1 MTNISMKRILI
12 ASGGTGG
19 HFYPGLALANAL
31 RARGGWEPVFLVKKG
46 DISIGAL
53 QKNYYPYAEIDMT
66 ALPRTLNPVAQLY
79 FLYKFASSLAT
90 CLRVLKDFKPVL
102 VFGTGSYISFPAILA
117 AYLKGTPS
125 LIHESNAK
133 FGLGNR
139 LCARFA
145 SATALGLPVKDNPFK
160 TKSQLTGTPIREI
173 FSAHANPAKARERLG
188 LKEGEPV
195 MLIFGGSQGA
205 RRLNRAAAAAVKKM
219 KGKGLAFQVLHLAGK
234 RDHADTLASYSE
246 PGLSGDPSL
255 KVLDYCE
262 DMNLLYAAADVVCC
276 RSGASTVAE
285 LLYLKK
291 PAVLIPLPTSAG
303 GHQFANAK
311 ILSDA
316 GAAVIVDESQD
327 FDARLAVQ
335 LELLLSSPGEAE
347 RMRSSF
353 AGLKGLPN
361 PMKAPESIIGVIEKL
376 IVSAPPLSG
385 A

>member
-1 MTNISMKRILI
+1 MTNLHTKRILI

-53 QKNYYPYAEIDMT
+53 RENYYAYAEIDMT
-66 ALPRTLNPVAQLY
+66 SLPRSLNPIAHLS
-79 FLYKFASSLAT
+79 FAYKFASSLAT

-145 SATALGLPVKDNPFK
+145 SATTLGLPVKDNPFK
-160 TKSQLTGTPIREI
+160 AKSELTGTPIREV
-173 FSAHANPAKARERLG
+173 FSTHADPAEARARLG
-188 LKEGEPV
+188 LKEGGPV
-195 MLIFGGSQGA
+195 LLIFGGSQGA
-205 RRLNRAAAAAVKKM
+205 RRLNRAAAAAVKKVRE
-219 KGKGLAFQVLHLAGK
+219 KGLTFQILHLAGK
-234 RDHADTLASYSE
+234 KDHAGTLAFYAE
-246 PGLSGDPSL
+246 LGISGEPSL

-262 DMNLLYAAADVVCC
+262 DMNLLYAAADIVCC
-276 RSGASTVAE
+276 RAGASTAAE
-285 LLYLKK
+285 LIYLKK
-291 PAVLIPLPTSAG
+291 PAVLVPLPTSAG
-303 GHQFANAK
+303 GHQLANAR

-316 GAAVIVDESQD
+316 GAAVTLEESPD
-327 FDARLAVQ
+327 FDERLAIH
-335 LELLLSSPGEAE
+335 LDRLLGSPEELK

-353 AGLKGLPN
+353 AGLKHLPS
-361 PMKAPESIIGVIEKL
+361 PMRAPENIISAIEKL
-376 IVSAPPLSG
+376 LSR
-385 A
+385 